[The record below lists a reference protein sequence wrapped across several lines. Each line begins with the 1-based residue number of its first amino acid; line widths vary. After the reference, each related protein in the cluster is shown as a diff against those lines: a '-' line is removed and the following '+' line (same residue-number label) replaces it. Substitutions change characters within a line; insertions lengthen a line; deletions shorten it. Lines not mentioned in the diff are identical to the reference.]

1 MYKYN
6 GKRESVLLLLLHN
19 KRIKKEK
26 KKKKNLKK
34 RQKKKNK
41 RRQQKRLRRGQQE
54 ATLPPPFRLE
64 RYACVRRVIFCFFS
78 FFIFFFY
85 SIILISD
92 ELHCSQR
99 IVSRSRRR
107 DSHSS
112 RLFFSRLV
120 RIRGAALTAP
130 CTPICATYCARDLP
144 FSFFFLKSAVFLVRR
159 PFRV

>member
-1 MYKYN
+1 MERERVYCCCCCTTRELK
-6 GKRESVLLLLLHN
+6 KRRRRRIWKKGRKKEQETTAEKTEEGATGSDSAPTFPPGTLRLREAGNILLLLILH
-19 KRIKKEK
+19 
-26 KKKKNLKK
+26 L
-34 RQKKKNK
+34 
-41 RRQQKRLRRGQQE
+41 
-54 ATLPPPFRLE
+54 
-64 RYACVRRVIFCFFS
+64 
-78 FFIFFFY
+78 FFY